1 MQASDQFAMVLNEVE
16 RVVANVPAKPVPKE
30 FLRALAGVES

>member
-1 MQASDQFAMVLNEVE
+1 MQACDQFAMVLNEVE